1 MWAEPMVLERFAD
14 HLRGMRGA
22 APTTVATY
30 TDGVA
35 RFARWLSARE
45 RGPVES
51 AQREDVV
58 AWLTAQAEVGLA
70 PATRALSLYALRSF
84 YGWLPDR
91 GDDPTG
97 RVPTPRIPPREIVPY
112 LPEEA
117 DQMLAVAAG
126 DRSRSGRLAH
136 VVLATLRYTGLRC
149 AELCSLQIADLDLD
163 VGARRIEVVGK
174 GSVPR
179 VVPVAWPLTRV
190 LAGYL
195 DQVRP
200 LEVGSAWLFAN
211 PRSQAG
217 GRWEGRLSPG
227 AVRGI
232 VVRAGAAAGVPGR
245 HHPHRWRHAFAT
257 EVLTAGVD
265 VHTTQR
271 LLGHVKAGTTA
282 GYLHLLDDDLCAAVG
297 RVYDASLVDA
307 LHIPTATAP
316 V

>member
-14 HLRGMRGA
+14 HLRGVRGS

-45 RGPVES
+45 RGPVEN
-51 AQREDVV
+51 ARREDVV

-70 PATRALSLYALRSF
+70 HA
-84 YGWLPDR
+84 
-91 GDDPTG
+91 
-97 RVPTPRIPPREIVPY
+97 
-112 LPEEA
+112 
-117 DQMLAVAAG
+117 
-126 DRSRSGRLAH
+126 
-136 VVLATLRYTGLRC
+136 VLATLRYTGLRC
-149 AELCSLQIADLDLD
+149 AELCSLKIADLDLD

-179 VVPVAWPLTRV
+179 VVSVAWPLMRV

-217 GRWEGRLSPG
+217 GRWEGWLSPG

-282 GYLHLLDDDLCAAVG
+282 GYLHLLDDDLCVAVG
-297 RVYDASLVDA
+297 RVFDAGSR
-307 LHIPTATAP
+307 
-316 V
+316 

>member
-1 MWAEPMVLERFAD
+1 MRVDPVVERFGA
-14 HLRGMRGA
+14 HLRGVRGL

-35 RFARWLSARE
+35 RFVAWLEVHE
-45 RGPVES
+45 RGEVES
-51 AQREDVV
+51 AGREDVV

-70 PATRALSLYALRSF
+70 PATRALSVYALRSF

-91 GDDPTG
+91 ADDPTG
-97 RVPTPRIPPREIVPY
+97 RVPTPPIPPREIVPY
-112 LPEEA
+112 LPEDA
-117 DQMLAVAAG
+117 DRILAVAAA
-126 DRSRSGRLAH
+126 DVSRAGRLAWA
-136 VVLATLRYTGLRC
+136 VLATLRYTGLRC
-149 AELCSLQIADLDLD
+149 AELCSLRIADLDLD

-174 GSVPR
+174 GGVPR

-195 DQVRP
+195 DEARP

-211 PRSQAG
+211 PRSRAG

-232 VVRAGAAAGVPGR
+232 VVRAGAAARVAGR

-282 GYLHLLDDDLCAAVG
+282 GYLHLLDDDLCDAVG
-297 RVYDASLVDA
+297 LVYHAPVADA
-307 LHIPTATAP
+307 LRIPTATAP